1 MPTESPSVRWSLKVS
16 AETGI
21 DLRTYFAQQGTK
33 KGDISKFVE
42 QAVRRDILLRTLDEV
57 QAQNASVAA
66 AEIDAAITSALSASR
81 SKQVKRVA

>member
-1 MPTESPSVRWSLKVS
+1 MPTQSPSVRWSLKVS
-16 AETGI
+16 AETDI
-21 DLRTYFAQQGTK
+21 ELRTYLAQQGTK

-57 QAQNASVAA
+57 QAQNASVAS
-66 AEIDAAITSALSASR
+66 AEIEAAITSALGASR